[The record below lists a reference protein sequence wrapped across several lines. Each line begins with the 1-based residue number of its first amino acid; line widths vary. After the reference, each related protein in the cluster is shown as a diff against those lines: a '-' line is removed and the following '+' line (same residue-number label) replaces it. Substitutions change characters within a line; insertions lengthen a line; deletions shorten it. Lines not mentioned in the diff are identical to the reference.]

1 MQIKGCPSLIDLIIV
16 DMPEDPIAPI
26 ILGRPFL
33 RNVKSF
39 INLHEGN
46 VRFELPSRE
55 PFVVHFPRKKRSK
68 KNDDGIITLKAN
80 YFGAGIPLLKPK

>member
-1 MQIKGCPSLIDLIIV
+1 MGIKENIVVQIKGCPSLIDLIIV

-33 RNVKSF
+33 RTVKSL

-46 VRFELPSRE
+46 VRFELPSQE
-55 PFVVHFPRKKRSK
+55 PFVVHFPRKR
-68 KNDDGIITLKAN
+68 KARRMTM
-80 YFGAGIPLLKPK
+80 GS